1 MGRKLKRTVPALGL
15 VMLTVYLFISYQMA
29 TGVTRAK
36 RVPFMTTPASRG
48 IAFEDVEF
56 PSRGGGVTLRGWFLP
71 GSPHRPAII
80 YVHGINGTRGSFNS
94 IELASRLVRLGFS
107 MLLFDLRGHG
117 ASDGFMVSG
126 GYFERNDLLGAFDYL
141 VKRGV
146 PSDRI
151 GVIGFSMGGAIA
163 LMAAAEEPA
172 LRAVVADSAFASA
185 SDLIAQETARRTMF
199 TEWMVPAF
207 LPGAQFIAGRL
218 YGIDVDALSPEEAV
232 ARLDYPV
239 FVIHGMADT
248 RIPYFHGVRIHKAA
262 PPGSR
267 LWLVP
272 DAPHTSAF
280 LMHPEEYVER
290 IAEYFDSRLRAE

>member
-1 MGRKLKRTVPALGL
+1 MRLKLKRTLPALTL
-15 VMLTVYLFISYQMA
+15 VMLTLYLFISYQMA
-29 TGVTRAK
+29 AGVTRAR
-36 RVPFMTTPASRG
+36 RVPFMATPASRG
-48 IAFEDVEF
+48 LAFEDVEF
-56 PSRGGGVTLRGWFLP
+56 PSRAGGITLRGWFVP
-71 GSPHRPAII
+71 GNRPGPAII

-94 IELASRLVRLGFS
+94 IELTSRLVRQGFS
-107 MLLFDLRGHG
+107 VLLFDLRGHG

-126 GYFERNDLLGAFDYL
+126 GYFERYDLLGAFDYL

-146 PSDRI
+146 AQDRI

-172 LRAVVADSAFASA
+172 IRAVVADSAFASA

-207 LPGAQFIAGRL
+207 LPGAQLVAARL

-239 FVIHGMADT
+239 LIIHGMADT
-248 RIPYFHGVRIHKAA
+248 RIPYFHGVRVHKAA

-280 LMHPEEYVER
+280 LLHPDEYVER
-290 IAEYFDSRLRAE
+290 IVEYFNARLGAD